1 MSCLCYAWLT
11 HGNYEPTSWKVKI
24 ASWKGAIDMK
34 IGQSW
39 EISLHLPPL
48 YKSFLIVSFQTMK
61 DWSLFLNMDAFR
73 RIKAPEINGAG
84 KAFWVRVP
92 SCICWSWLLSHSA
105 GVGRDVWEKVA
116 CRYFS
121 LKTVEVFISNP
132 IKVPQRALEKSRE
145 GVVTAERLCPKMK
158 RVCGNT
164 LENNKLNW
172 TPRLSLGQC
181 PNKYG
186 DKLILQAESK

>member
-1 MSCLCYAWLT
+1 
-11 HGNYEPTSWKVKI
+11 
-24 ASWKGAIDMK
+24 MK

-48 YKSFLIVSFQTMK
+48 YKWFLIVLFQSMK
-61 DWSLFLNMDAFR
+61 DWSLFLNTDAFR
-73 RIKAPEINGAG
+73 KIKAPEINGAG
-84 KAFWVRVP
+84 KALWVREP

-116 CRYFS
+116 RRYFS

-132 IKVPQRALEKSRE
+132 IKVPLRALEKSRE
-145 GVVTAERLCPKMK
+145 GVVITTERLCHKMK
-158 RVCGNT
+158 RFCGNT

-172 TPRLSLGQC
+172 TPRPPLGQC

-186 DKLILQAESK
+186 DKLILQESK